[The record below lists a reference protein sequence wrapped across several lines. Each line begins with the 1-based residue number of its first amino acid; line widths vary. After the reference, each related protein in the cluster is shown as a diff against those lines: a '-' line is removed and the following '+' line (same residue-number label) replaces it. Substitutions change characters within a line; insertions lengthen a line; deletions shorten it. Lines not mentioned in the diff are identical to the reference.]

1 MEKEIII
8 SKRFRNNTLKVH
20 QYLLKE
26 FSNNAAN
33 NFLNRLEQRIEFIAA
48 NPMAGRLSL
57 KRKNVRS
64 VLFNPYNQIFYSYK
78 NNKIEILLLFDMR
91 RDPKKKPY

>member
-1 MEKEIII
+1 METEIII
-8 SKRFRNNTLKVH
+8 SKRFSNNTLKVY

-26 FSNNAAN
+26 FSNTTAN
-33 NFLNRLEQRIEFIAA
+33 NFLDRLEQRIEFIAA
-48 NPMAGRLSL
+48 NPTAGRLSL

-64 VLFNPYNQIFYSYK
+64 VLFNPHNQIFYSFK

-91 RDPKKKPY
+91 RNPKKKPY

>member
-8 SKRFRNNTLKVH
+8 SKRFRNNALKIY

-26 FSNNAAN
+26 FSSTTAN
-33 NFLNRLEQRIEFIAA
+33 NFLYRLEQRIEFIAT
-48 NPMAGRLSL
+48 NPTAGRLSL

-64 VLFNPYNQIFYSYK
+64 VLFTPHNQIFYRTK
-78 NNKIEILLLFDMR
+78 NNKIEMLQLFDMR
-91 RDPKKKPY
+91 RNPKKKPY

>member
-33 NFLNRLEQRIEFIAA
+33 NFLNRLEQRIGFIAA
-48 NPMAGRLSL
+48 NPTAGRLSL
-57 KRKNVRS
+57 KRENERS

-91 RDPKKKPY
+91 RDPQKKPY